1 MSKFTTITKGM
12 TIADIA
18 EGESGYNYYGKLRT
32 NGEWAIVRE
41 SVAGTQYRIA
51 VGASGYS
58 TAWTNRGTT
67 VTYGL
72 PTIG

>member
-1 MSKFTTITKGM
+1 MSKFTSITKGM

-18 EGESGYNYYGKLRT
+18 EGESGYNYYGKIRT

-41 SVAGTQYRIA
+41 TVAGTEYRIII
-51 VGASGYS
+51 GARDYS
-58 TAWTNRGTT
+58 TAWAGRGSAS
-67 VTYGL
+67 YGL